1 MLAEQWAALLCM
13 VARLLGLD
21 EENLDMKR
29 KVCRHSVQQAQGS
42 KAAAKTNPILV
53 EGVQEDSKHM
63 VAAADL
69 RGSTYFLRDPGL
81 HSAPFARAAAGGQ
94 VLWLAGA
101 WALIAQLVH
110 SANPAPVCFVQL
122 LAVLDSA
129 FADLLPVLV
138 ERLSPLLSLQVLLQ
152 GPACQAGEAGFVP
165 CVSAIALAP
174 LARKAPEPLL
184 LLSCWGVRAP
194 TPCYRLLR
202 PTCGASCAHGPSEL
216 WHPLPPFVLVAATSA
231 VQALLAAAEVAK
243 ASLLFRPSPQLSSD
257 DAQSSPLS
265 SPFPTALLHTLLPHL
280 LAPMVL
286 ELAAATGTL
295 AADLLAPQQLQI
307 AASCPPQ
314 WQRPK
319 ELQQPLCHQAAPASP
334 QAARAKDK
342 NDTCTFLEKP
352 YTYIY
357 LSLYL
362 SLHIQTTVKPI
373 ALNLTNIYPKDRYSF
388 KKRKFSLENDSFKN
402 REFPLKPIGGKTE
415 KFPYRNR

>member
-138 ERLSPLLSLQVLLQ
+138 ERLSPFCRSRCCCRVRLAKLVKLVLFHVSL
-152 GPACQAGEAGFVP
+152 
-165 CVSAIALAP
+165 
-174 LARKAPEPLL
+174 PLL
-184 LLSCWGVRAP
+184 LR
-194 TPCYRLLR
+194 RLLGKR
-202 PTCGASCAHGPSEL
+202 
-216 WHPLPPFVLVAATSA
+216 
-231 VQALLAAAEVAK
+231 
-243 ASLLFRPSPQLSSD
+243 LSR
-257 DAQSSPLS
+257 
-265 SPFPTALLHTLLPHL
+265 F
-280 LAPMVL
+280 
-286 ELAAATGTL
+286 
-295 AADLLAPQQLQI
+295 
-307 AASCPPQ
+307 C
-314 WQRPK
+314 
-319 ELQQPLCHQAAPASP
+319 
-334 QAARAKDK
+334 
-342 NDTCTFLEKP
+342 
-352 YTYIY
+352 Y
-357 LSLYL
+357 
-362 SLHIQTTVKPI
+362 
-373 ALNLTNIYPKDRYSF
+373 
-388 KKRKFSLENDSFKN
+388 
-402 REFPLKPIGGKTE
+402 
-415 KFPYRNR
+415 